1 VLLSEEQVVLQG
13 MIHRLIEIVRWYGR
27 KMIVEK
33 TKVMRI
39 SRQPSPLW
47 STVDQKESE
56 DVEYLNFLGVA

>member
-27 KMIVEK
+27 EMIVEK

-39 SRQPSPLW
+39 SRQPSSLW
-47 STVDQKESE
+47 STIDQKQSE
-56 DVEYLNFLGVA
+56 DVEYLNFLEVA